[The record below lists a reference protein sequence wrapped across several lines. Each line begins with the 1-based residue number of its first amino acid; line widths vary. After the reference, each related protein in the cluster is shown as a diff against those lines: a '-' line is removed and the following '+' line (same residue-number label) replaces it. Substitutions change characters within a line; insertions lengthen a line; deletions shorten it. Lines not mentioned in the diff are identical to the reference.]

1 MSRIYLAYRSK
12 KQRFCAVQ
20 AFCAAKPW
28 RRRNLFPPSIVMRQG
43 SQNGGVRFGMG
54 APSEVTQKQ
63 LDELHIA
70 VTAHED
76 E

>member
-1 MSRIYLAYRSK
+1 
-12 KQRFCAVQ
+12 
-20 AFCAAKPW
+20 
-28 RRRNLFPPSIVMRQG
+28 MRQG
-43 SQNGGVRFGMG
+43 SQNGGVRFGRY

-70 VTAHED
+70 LVGQLE

>member
-1 MSRIYLAYRSK
+1 M
-12 KQRFCAVQ
+12 C
-20 AFCAAKPW
+20 
-28 RRRNLFPPSIVMRQG
+28 QG
-43 SQNGGVRFGMG
+43 SQNGGVRFGKC

>member
-1 MSRIYLAYRSK
+1 
-12 KQRFCAVQ
+12 
-20 AFCAAKPW
+20 
-28 RRRNLFPPSIVMRQG
+28 MRQG
-43 SQNGGVRFGMG
+43 SQNGGVRFGMC

>member
-43 SQNGGVRFGMG
+43 SQNGGVRFGRY

-70 VTAHED
+70 LVGQLE